1 MRRGERQF
9 LEGALTLGAR
19 YISLMNASQV
29 LQEIKS
35 LANKNRA
42 FDLQRFFQTAPGQY
56 GEGDIF
62 LGLTVPQVRNIAKQ
76 YKDLPLKQVEI
87 LTRSNYH
94 EVRLC
99 GLIVLTLQFKARKER
114 SDKKKIFDLYMKA
127 LYAGDVNNWDLVDV
141 TAPII
146 GAYLIDSKDPYVL
159 LFKLAKSKSLW
170 QRRVSMVFTFA
181 FIRAGDTEPAFEM
194 AEKLLHDKHD
204 LIHKA
209 VGWALREAGKL
220 NGIALRD
227 FLSEHSHEMP
237 RTMLRYSIE
246 KFPERERKKWL
257 QESKYS

>member
-1 MRRGERQF
+1 MSATQVVKEIQALSNRGR
-9 LEGALTLGAR
+9 AR
-19 YISLMNASQV
+19 
-29 LQEIKS
+29 
-35 LANKNRA
+35 
-42 FDLQRFFQTAPGQY
+42 DLQKFFQTAPGQY

-62 LGLTVPQVRNIAKQ
+62 LGLTVPQVRAFAKE
-76 YKDLPLKQVEI
+76 YKAISLNEIDLLI
-87 LTRSNYH
+87 RSKFH

-99 GLIVLTLQFKARKER
+99 GLVILTLQYKSAKER
-114 SDKKKIFDLYMKA
+114 KTKKKLFDLYMKA
-127 LYAGDVNNWDLVDV
+127 MTDGYINNWDLVDV

-146 GAYLIDSKDPYVL
+146 GEYLIDSDDPYVL
-159 LFKLAKSKSLW
+159 LYKLAKSKSLW

-181 FIRAGDTEPAFEM
+181 FIRSGDIEPTFEM

-220 NGIALRD
+220 NGIALRN
-227 FLSEHSHEMP
+227 FLSAHSHEMP

-257 QESKYS
+257 LESKP

>member
-1 MRRGERQF
+1 MSATQVVKEIQALSNRG
-9 LEGALTLGAR
+9 
-19 YISLMNASQV
+19 
-29 LQEIKS
+29 
-35 LANKNRA
+35 RA
-42 FDLQRFFQTAPGQY
+42 HDLQKFFQTAPGQY

-62 LGLTVPQVRNIAKQ
+62 LGLTVPQVRTVAKE
-76 YKDLPLKQVEI
+76 YKAISLDEI
-87 LTRSNYH
+87 DVLVRSKFH

-99 GLIVLTLQFKARKER
+99 GLVILTLQYKAAKER
-114 SDKKKIFDLYMKA
+114 KTKKKLFDLYMKA
-127 LYAGDVNNWDLVDV
+127 MTDGYINNWDLVDV

-146 GAYLIDSKDPYVL
+146 GEYLIDSDDPYVL
-159 LFKLAKSKSLW
+159 LYKLAKSKSLW

-181 FIRAGDTEPAFEM
+181 FIRSGDINPTFEM

-220 NGIALRD
+220 NGIALRK
-227 FLSEHSHEMP
+227 FLTSHSHEMP

-257 QESKYS
+257 LESKAS

>member
-1 MRRGERQF
+1 MSATQVVKEIQALSNRG
-9 LEGALTLGAR
+9 
-19 YISLMNASQV
+19 
-29 LQEIKS
+29 
-35 LANKNRA
+35 RA
-42 FDLQRFFQTAPGQY
+42 HDLQKFFQTAPGQY

-62 LGLTVPQVRNIAKQ
+62 LGLTVPQVRTVAKE
-76 YKDLPLKQVEI
+76 YKAISLDEI
-87 LTRSNYH
+87 DVLVRSKFH

-99 GLIVLTLQFKARKER
+99 GLVILTLQYKSAKER
-114 SDKKKIFDLYMKA
+114 KTKKKLFDLYMKA
-127 LYAGDVNNWDLVDV
+127 MTDGYINNWDLVDV

-146 GAYLIDSKDPYVL
+146 GEYLIDSDDPYVL
-159 LFKLAKSKSLW
+159 LYKLAKSKSLW

-181 FIRAGDTEPAFEM
+181 FIRSGDIEPTFEI

-220 NGIALRD
+220 NGIALRN
-227 FLSEHSHEMP
+227 FLSAHSHEMP

-257 QESKYS
+257 LESKAT

>member
-1 MRRGERQF
+1 MSATQVVKEIQALSNRG
-9 LEGALTLGAR
+9 
-19 YISLMNASQV
+19 
-29 LQEIKS
+29 
-35 LANKNRA
+35 RA
-42 FDLQRFFQTAPGQY
+42 HDLQKFFQTAPGQY

-62 LGLTVPQVRNIAKQ
+62 LGLTVPQVRTVAKE
-76 YKDLPLKQVEI
+76 YKAISLDEI
-87 LTRSNYH
+87 DVLVRSKFH

-99 GLIVLTLQFKARKER
+99 GLVILTLQYKAAKER
-114 SDKKKIFDLYMKA
+114 KTKKKLFDLYMKA
-127 LYAGDVNNWDLVDV
+127 MTDGYINNWDLVDV

-146 GAYLIDSKDPYVL
+146 GEYLIDSDDPYVL
-159 LFKLAKSKSLW
+159 LYKLAKSKSLW

-181 FIRAGDTEPAFEM
+181 FIRSGDIEPTFEI

-220 NGIALRD
+220 NGIALRN
-227 FLSEHSHEMP
+227 FLSAHSHEMP

-257 QESKYS
+257 LESKAP